1 MRSIIT
7 LGAAAL
13 ALAIAMPAA
22 AQSTS
27 PADTTSPDASSSSAA
42 SPSASA
48 STGASAATGG
58 KVAVGQPV
66 KDSAGVTIG
75 QVAQVKPDAAGKEV
89 ATIKMGADSFAVDTS
104 ALAVDHGT
112 ALINATQ
119 AEIKSMMAKK

>member
-13 ALAIAMPAA
+13 ALAVALPAA

-27 PADTTSPDASSSSAA
+27 PADSSMGSTAA
-42 SPSASA
+42 SPASPDSSMGA
-48 STGASAATGG
+48 STATAA

-75 QVAQVKPDAAGKEV
+75 QVSQVKPDASGKEV
-89 ATIKMGADSFAVDTS
+89 ATIKMGAESFAVDTS
-104 ALAVDHGT
+104 ALAVDNGT